1 MRFILGVVFV
11 LLMSVEI
18 MADRG
23 FDVVPQEMQ
32 EEQRVALVIGNSSYQ
47 RPLSVLNNTI
57 NDARAI
63 KNILSGRGF
72 DVIYREDISKRD
84 FSNVLEEFYQKLGR
98 GGVGL
103 LYFSGHGLESSG
115 QNYLIPTDA
124 KIRAKSDTEF
134 EAIALNKITKRM
146 QSMGNRLN
154 IVILDACRNDPFAR
168 SVGEGGLA
176 KAEPIGLFVS
186 YATGAGKVASDGVMG
201 ENGLFTKYL
210 IEYMQQPLTLQKVF
224 QKTRKSV
231 YSASSKSQFPAIYD
245 QTINGDFYFTLPTK
259 TRPKPTP
266 VVINKPKPVIQP
278 IIQHLDSQWIT
289 IKNSIC
295 IENNGKINKYGAC
308 SSNWNNAK
316 KICDNIGGV
325 LPTIETLKEVV
336 LNCKGILYQS
346 TINKKNKL
354 YKACYQKKGFSPNA
368 FWSSSIH
375 RHTHWSLDFWGGD
388 QGASVDNSINSVSCI
403 KRGKEYK
410 WVIPSDDVCRKNK
423 GIIDRDEMCTAH
435 WQNAK
440 KICVES
446 GGNLPTYRMLKD
458 TIINCGGDFNY
469 GNSNSNVSNSKYHS
483 CYKKMGF
490 DTSDYYWSSNT
501 KNNSI
506 HVVRFGNKSNTA
518 LILNQDA
525 YNYVR
530 CVKSKK

>member
-1 MRFILGVVFV
+1 MRFIFGVVLV
-11 LLMSVEI
+11 LLLSVDI
-18 MADRG
+18 MADERG
-23 FDVVPQEMQ
+23 LGQIEKEMQ

-146 QSMGNRLN
+146 QNMGNRLN
-154 IVILDACRNDPFAR
+154 IIILDACRNDPFAR

-176 KAEPIGLFVS
+176 KAESIGLFVS

-259 TRPKPTP
+259 
-266 VVINKPKPVIQP
+266 IKPKPNPIVINEPQP
-278 IIQHLDSQWIT
+278 IISQTHSTTGIT
-289 IKNSIC
+289 IVNGLMYQNQPFIKEYNWEEAKEYCQNLTLGGYSDWRLPKVNELKKLLSKNKNQGQKS
-295 IENNGKINKYGAC
+295 KYYINKEFVKNLRNWSGFWSLEERN
-308 SSNWNNAK
+308 SSF
-316 KICDNIGGV
+316 IH
-325 LPTIETLKEVV
+325 
-336 LNCKGILYQS
+336 GILFNTGR
-346 TINKKNKL
+346 TIS
-354 YKACYQKKGFSPNA
+354 QKKTN
-368 FWSSSIH
+368 H
-375 RHTHWSLDFWGGD
+375 
-388 QGASVDNSINSVSCI
+388 
-403 KRGKEYK
+403 
-410 WVIPSDDVCRKNK
+410 
-423 GIIDRDEMCTAH
+423 
-435 WQNAK
+435 AK
-440 KICVES
+440 V
-446 GGNLPTYRMLKD
+446 L
-458 TIINCGGDFNY
+458 
-469 GNSNSNVSNSKYHS
+469 
-483 CYKKMGF
+483 
-490 DTSDYYWSSNT
+490 
-501 KNNSI
+501 
-506 HVVRFGNKSNTA
+506 
-518 LILNQDA
+518 
-525 YNYVR
+525 
-530 CVKSKK
+530 CVK